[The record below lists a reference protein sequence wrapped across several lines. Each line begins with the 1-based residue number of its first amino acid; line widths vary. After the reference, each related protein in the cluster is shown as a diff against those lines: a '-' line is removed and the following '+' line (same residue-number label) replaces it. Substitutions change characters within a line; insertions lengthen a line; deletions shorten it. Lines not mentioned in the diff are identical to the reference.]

1 MGTGVDE
8 VEVQKGPE
16 ERGQHFGEEREEE
29 RMNFGVVR
37 EEGEIFSS
45 KTGYFGRGSEKCGKR
60 VRKGVSPFQFWDGQ
74 NIPREKDAELYYR
87 KKYFCALRRKV
98 KKLEA
103 LARKH
108 ATQLK
113 AKLRKIKTLQAKQKI

>member
-37 EEGEIFSS
+37 EEGEIFGS
-45 KTGYFGRGSEKCGKR
+45 KTGYFGRGREKCGKR
-60 VRKGVSPFQFWDGQ
+60 VRKGVSPFSVLGWPKYTERKGCRAILQEEIFLC
-74 NIPREKDAELYYR
+74 IEKES
-87 KKYFCALRRKV
+87 
-98 KKLEA
+98 E
-103 LARKH
+103 
-108 ATQLK
+108 
-113 AKLRKIKTLQAKQKI
+113 KIRSTC